1 MRNSATSAGCATLGI
16 VLPRESTT
24 KKRRARSI
32 FCSFFRFLHFF
43 VVYFSSFQ
51 CVGHCDMKDST
62 GKVAQPAEV
71 ARVRQ
76 RAI

>member
-32 FCSFFRFLHFF
+32 FCSFFVSFISSWFIFILSVRRPLRHEGLH
-43 VVYFSSFQ
+43 
-51 CVGHCDMKDST
+51 